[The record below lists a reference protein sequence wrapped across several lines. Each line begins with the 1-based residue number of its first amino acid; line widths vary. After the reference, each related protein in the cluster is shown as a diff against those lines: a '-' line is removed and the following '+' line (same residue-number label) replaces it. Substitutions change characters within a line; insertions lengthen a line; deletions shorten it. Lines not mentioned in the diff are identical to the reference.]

1 MTPPCFVFVDL
12 ETGGPDPLHGEH
24 DPKGQILE
32 IALVAVDNRLN
43 EVAHWTSPIKPL
55 GVDWRVIM
63 PPRVIQMHDGSG
75 LTREINKRTH
85 PLDAKPFD
93 GTPQGGLPTEAE
105 AEAVCIQFMQAYA
118 PGRTSPMCGANVGAF
133 DRRWLKAR
141 MAGLEACFTHRCLDS
156 NFCFLADQFFGGQ
169 ASVKGETRHRALD
182 DARQAIQT
190 VRRFF
195 GAQ

>member
-1 MTPPCFVFVDL
+1 MTQPCFVFVDL

-63 PPRVIQMHDGSG
+63 PPRVIEMHDGSG
-75 LTREINKRTH
+75 LTRDIQRHEPH
-85 PLDAKPFD
+85 AVPFA
-93 GTPQGGLPTEAE
+93 QGGLPTEAE
-105 AEAVCIQFMQAYA
+105 AEAVCIQFMQQFA
-118 PGRTSPMCGANVGAF
+118 PGRTSPMCGANVGRF
-133 DRRWLKAR
+133 DARWLKAR
-141 MAGLEACFTHRCLDS
+141 MAGLEACFTHRCVDT
-156 NFCFLADQFFGGQ
+156 NFAFLTEQFILGK

-182 DARQAIQT
+182 DCRQAIQT

-195 GAQ
+195 GAPA